1 MASYKGRFV
10 PKHPE
15 KYKGDPTKIIYRSS
29 WELRFMKLL
38 DEKSDVVQWASEEL
52 AIPYKSPI
60 DGKWHRY
67 FPDFLVRMRNRDGD
81 IVVKMIEIK
90 PRSQS
95 VPPKPKSKGS
105 KPTKKYLQE
114 VATYGINM
122 SKWNAAKDYCEDR
135 KWEFVVLTEKE
146 LGI

>member
-1 MASYKGRFV
+1 MATYKGRFV
-10 PKHPE
+10 PRFPE
-15 KYKGDPTKIIYRSS
+15 KYKGDPTKIVYRSS
-29 WELRFMKLL
+29 WELRFMNYL
-38 DEKSDVVQWASEEL
+38 DTNSNIVQWASEEL

-67 FPDFLVRMRNRDGD
+67 FPDFLVRMRNRKGN

-95 VPPKPKSKGS
+95 VPPTPKGKGT

-114 VATYGINM
+114 VATFGIN
-122 SKWNAAKDYCEDR
+122 SAKWHAAKEYCLDR
-135 KWEFVVLTEKE
+135 DWEFVVLTEKE